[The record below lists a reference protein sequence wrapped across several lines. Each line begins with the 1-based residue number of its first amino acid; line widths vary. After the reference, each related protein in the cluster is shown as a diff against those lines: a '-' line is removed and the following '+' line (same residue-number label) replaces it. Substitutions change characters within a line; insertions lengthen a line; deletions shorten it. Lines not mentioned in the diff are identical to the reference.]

1 MAQFDVY
8 SNPNSETKRAIPY
21 LLDVQ
26 ADLLNNL
33 RTRVVIPLY
42 SVSAMDK
49 AAKHLNP
56 RFSIKR
62 TTVIMSTAE
71 LAGVTVN
78 TLGDTVCSLKEHRN
92 EIIAALDF
100 LFIGF

>member
-8 SNPNSETKRAIPY
+8 LNPNPETNQSIPY

-33 RTRVVIPLY
+33 TTRVVVPLIAA
-42 SVSAMDK
+42 SAMGR
-49 AAKHLNP
+49 AVKHLNP
-56 RFSIKR
+56 SFSVKR
-62 TTVIMSTAE
+62 TKVVMSTAE
-71 LAGVTVN
+71 LAGVTVKS
-78 TLGDTVCSLKEHRN
+78 LGDKICSLKEHRN

-100 LFIGF
+100 LTTGF